1 MSSLIPSHGFM
12 RYQLP
17 AVLWAA
23 IIFVSSSL
31 PSASLPKITILH
43 VDKVAHFVIFSLFC
57 VLTHRAIRFQ
67 NRIPLLSRHALFFS
81 VLITILYGAIDETH
95 QFFVPGRVPSWLDL
109 SADAASAFLYAGAF
123 WLWTWVRGLTR
134 RVTQNA

>member
-1 MSSLIPSHGFM
+1 MSSLPRSHGFM

-17 AVLWAA
+17 AVLWGVV
-23 IIFVSSSL
+23 IFVSSSL
-31 PSASLPKITILH
+31 PSDSLPRISILH
-43 VDKVAHFVIFSLFC
+43 NDKVAHFVVFSLFC

-67 NRIPLLSRHALFFS
+67 NRIPLVSRYALVFS

-134 RVTQNA
+134 RAT